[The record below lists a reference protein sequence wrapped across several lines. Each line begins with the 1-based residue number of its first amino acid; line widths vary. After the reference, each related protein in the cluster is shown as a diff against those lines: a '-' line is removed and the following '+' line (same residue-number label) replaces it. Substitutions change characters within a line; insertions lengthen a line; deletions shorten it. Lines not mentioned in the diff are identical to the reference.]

1 MKIKN
6 KDIILQHFPDA
17 ITIYCACTNEIKLY
31 LNHILIATF
40 DASWWNRVYICV
52 GGEE

>member
-17 ITIYCACTNEIKLY
+17 ITIY
-31 LNHILIATF
+31 
-40 DASWWNRVYICV
+40 ICM
-52 GGEE
+52 EEVKKK